1 MKIGV
6 SIDGVLRNLLGKIE
20 ETHSKYFPPN
30 EDEEGIEVLDY
41 DLEKWLTFPEESVK
55 QKEIEFNPD
64 FVEVETK
71 EKEDIKLEV
80 KKSKTTIQEFLYEK
94 CTLEIFGYA
103 NESLKGIVE
112 VLNGLMLEN
121 TKHEFIIISR
131 EGGMAIPSTHF
142 FLAKT
147 KSSCPNIKFVKE
159 YSKVWDHVDVM
170 ITDHPK
176 IIGTKPSGKVSIII
190 DKDYNKDSNQNKMR
204 FKSIKEIDSYILN
217 KVESILN
224 DD

>member
-71 EKEDIKLEV
+71 KKEDIKLEV
-80 KKSKTTIQEFLYEK
+80 KKSKTTTQEFLYEK

-131 EGGMAIPSTHF
+131 EGGMAIPSTYF

-176 IIGTKPSGKVSIII
+176 IIGTKPNGKVSIII

-204 FKSIKEIDSYILN
+204 FKSIKEIDSDVLN